1 MPHRARSA
9 AALAVALVVALAET
23 GCVSDQGTLQVVA
36 PRPVQLDLREMDLQR
51 ASIRRDVRGTET
63 RVTSVLLL
71 PTGESPRLEQAVEDA
86 LLDHG
91 GDVMV
96 RARVRTLDFWFLIGI
111 TTLEVRGDVVDLL
124 EVE

>member
-1 MPHRARSA
+1 MPRRARLA
-9 AALAVALVVALAET
+9 AALAVALAVAIAGT
-23 GCVSDQGTLQVVA
+23 GCVTDQGTLQVVA
-36 PRPVQLDLREMDLQR
+36 PRPVQLDLREMDLHR
-51 ASIRRDVRGTET
+51 ASIRRDVRGTDT

-111 TTLEVRGDVVDLL
+111 TTLEVRGDVVDLR
-124 EVE
+124 EVD